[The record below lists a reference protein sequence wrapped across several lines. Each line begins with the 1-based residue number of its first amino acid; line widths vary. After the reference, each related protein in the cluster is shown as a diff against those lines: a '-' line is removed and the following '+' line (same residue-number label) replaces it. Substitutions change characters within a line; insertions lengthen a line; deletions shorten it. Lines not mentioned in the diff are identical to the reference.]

1 MGVTAANR
9 SDEGITLEK
18 SALKLFKV
26 AIYIINSFDNPKLP
40 RYTLPPT
47 QHHSFL
53 RLPLFVREGMF
64 FTGGG
69 GRGGS
74 GYFRNFCEK
83 SRGPP
88 TYQNGLMHDPSQIT
102 TQKHLT
108 LPPPPPRQNNRR

>member
-18 SALKLFKV
+18 SALKLLKV

-69 GRGGS
+69 GEGVGRVI
-74 GYFRNFCEK
+74 
-83 SRGPP
+83 
-88 TYQNGLMHDPSQIT
+88 L
-102 TQKHLT
+102 
-108 LPPPPPRQNNRR
+108 